1 MIEINVL
8 SWYTEVI
15 STEKT
20 GNRHVSRRKVVQM
33 TEHNATSLS
42 ASLVNRKVY
51 TVCYTGLDTLS
62 SFHDALYE
70 ARRSYFGSGK
80 TVHIRARGIFDGLS
94 GEVHGKLSRRTIKWK
109 KRAGKNTLEAAF
121 TNGGQRG
128 IAFYNAYG
136 ALRARVYYDGEM
148 QWMRTEY
155 FSPDDDRRARITF
168 KPDDHRDAVI
178 RFDYND
184 STGKTKETVLFPV
197 PYAFQ
202 TAEQS
207 LQNAQF
213 GDRLLL
219 VADERGEYAYC
230 PREEQQHRIKF
241 LKQNKNASVMLSMGW
256 EVKDGDVP
264 ETTEPESELPVFGN
278 LTEPALVDFLSDPAE
293 KAAEPTEENPVLEEA
308 APEEPASEEAAS
320 EAPEAEPQP
329 ETEPEPKEV
338 EESPIED
345 TPAEEPEEVPEEP
358 APVETPKTDSAPDIT
373 PEELRQ
379 ARALLDKLLPA
390 KEAEKEDDPKA
401 GIMLIRGGAPLRYT
415 GDLSEDGKRE
425 GFGRTVNN
433 NGITLY
439 EGEYKNDLREGF
451 GVHHYRSGAVSYI
464 GDFKD
469 DQREGFGVSF
479 RESDHALH
487 ISHWQN
493 GKPQGMATIFNKNG
507 DLIYNGQ
514 IIDGQKQG
522 AGVSVDPETHCVFVE
537 KYENNEKAGQA
548 TLFDAD
554 GNLIYSGGWQNGKR
568 QGHGTAFDKNGNVVY
583 TGEWKDDR
591 YENGILYR
599 HVQNEDKA

>member
-1 MIEINVL
+1 MIEINVF
-8 SWYTEVI
+8 SWYTETI

-197 PYAFQ
+197 PYSFQ

-230 PREEQQHRIKF
+230 PREEQQRRIKF

-293 KAAEPTEENPVLEEA
+293 KAAESTEENPVLEEA

-338 EESPIED
+338 EEALIED

-358 APVETPKTDSAPDIT
+358 APIETPKTDSAPDIT

-401 GIMLIRGGAPLRYT
+401 GITLIRGGAPLRYT

-464 GDFKD
+464 GNFKD

>member
-1 MIEINVL
+1 MIEINIL
-8 SWYTEVI
+8 SWYTEAI

-230 PREEQQHRIKF
+230 PREEQQRRIKF

-264 ETTEPESELPVFGN
+264 ETTEPEPELPVFGN

-293 KAAEPTEENPVLEEA
+293 KAAEPTEE
-308 APEEPASEEAAS
+308 
-320 EAPEAEPQP
+320 
-329 ETEPEPKEV
+329 
-338 EESPIED
+338 
-345 TPAEEPEEVPEEP
+345 EPEEAPEEP
-358 APVETPKTDSAPDIT
+358 APVETPKTGSAPDIT

-401 GIMLIRGGAPLRYT
+401 GITLIRGGTPLRYT
-415 GDLSEDGKRE
+415 
-425 GFGRTVNN
+425 
-433 NGITLY
+433 
-439 EGEYKNDLREGF
+439 
-451 GVHHYRSGAVSYI
+451 
-464 GDFKD
+464 
-469 DQREGFGVSF
+469 
-479 RESDHALH
+479 
-487 ISHWQN
+487 
-493 GKPQGMATIFNKNG
+493 ATFPK
-507 DLIYNGQ
+507 
-514 IIDGQKQG
+514 
-522 AGVSVDPETHCVFVE
+522 
-537 KYENNEKAGQA
+537 
-548 TLFDAD
+548 
-554 GNLIYSGGWQNGKR
+554 
-568 QGHGTAFDKNGNVVY
+568 TANA
-583 TGEWKDDR
+583 R
-591 YENGILYR
+591 
-599 HVQNEDKA
+599 ASAAP

>member
-1 MIEINVL
+1 MIEICAL
-8 SWYTEVI
+8 SWYTEAI

-20 GNRHVSRRKVVQM
+20 GNRQVSRRKVVQM

-121 TNGGQRG
+121 ANGGQRG

-168 KPDDHRDAVI
+168 KPDDHRDADI
-178 RFDYND
+178 RFEYND

-230 PREEQQHRIKF
+230 PREEQQRRIKF

-264 ETTEPESELPVFGN
+264 ETTEPESELPVFEN

-308 APEEPASEEAAS
+308 TPEEPAS

-329 ETEPEPKEV
+329 ETEPETKEV
-338 EESPIED
+338 EEAPIEG
-345 TPAEEPEEVPEEP
+345 TPAEEPEEAPEES
-358 APVETPKTDSAPDIT
+358 APVETPKTDPAPGIT

-390 KEAEKEDDPKA
+390 KEAEKEDDPEN
-401 GIMLIRGGAPLRYT
+401 GITLIRGGTPLRYT

-439 EGEYKNDLREGF
+439 EGGYKNDLREGF
-451 GVHHYRSGAVSYI
+451 GVHRYRSGAVSYI

-469 DQREGFGVSF
+469 DKREGFGVSF

-537 KYENNEKAGQA
+537 KYENNEKVGQA

>member
-1 MIEINVL
+1 MIEINVF
-8 SWYTEVI
+8 SWYTETI

-230 PREEQQHRIKF
+230 PREEQQRRIKF

-264 ETTEPESELPVFGN
+264 ETTEPGPELPVFEN

-293 KAAEPTEENPVLEEA
+293 KAAEPTEEEPVL
-308 APEEPASEEAAS
+308 EEAAS

-329 ETEPEPKEV
+329 ETEPETKEV

-345 TPAEEPEEVPEEP
+345 TPAEEPEEAPEEP
-358 APVETPKTDSAPDIT
+358 SPVETPKTDSTPDIT

-390 KEAEKEDDPKA
+390 KEAEKEDDPKV
-401 GIMLIRGGAPLRYT
+401 GITLIRGGTPLRYT

-439 EGEYKNDLREGF
+439 EGEYKNDL
-451 GVHHYRSGAVSYI
+451 
-464 GDFKD
+464 
-469 DQREGFGVSF
+469 REGFGVSF

-514 IIDGQKQG
+514 IIDGQKHG

>member
-1 MIEINVL
+1 
-8 SWYTEVI
+8 
-15 STEKT
+15 
-20 GNRHVSRRKVVQM
+20 M

-230 PREEQQHRIKF
+230 PREEQQRRIKF

-256 EVKDGDVP
+256 EIKDGDV
-264 ETTEPESELPVFGN
+264 E
-278 LTEPALVDFLSDPAE
+278 
-293 KAAEPTEENPVLEEA
+293 
-308 APEEPASEEAAS
+308 
-320 EAPEAEPQP
+320 
-329 ETEPEPKEV
+329 
-338 EESPIED
+338 I
-345 TPAEEPEEVPEEP
+345 
-358 APVETPKTDSAPDIT
+358 
-373 PEELRQ
+373 
-379 ARALLDKLLPA
+379 
-390 KEAEKEDDPKA
+390 
-401 GIMLIRGGAPLRYT
+401 
-415 GDLSEDGKRE
+415 
-425 GFGRTVNN
+425 
-433 NGITLY
+433 
-439 EGEYKNDLREGF
+439 
-451 GVHHYRSGAVSYI
+451 
-464 GDFKD
+464 
-469 DQREGFGVSF
+469 
-479 RESDHALH
+479 
-487 ISHWQN
+487 
-493 GKPQGMATIFNKNG
+493 QGYGTATIAGKQVFMG
-507 DLIYNGQ
+507 DPLIFTAETVDNYN
-514 IIDGQKQG
+514 
-522 AGVSVDPETHCVFVE
+522 F
-537 KYENNEKAGQA
+537 
-548 TLFDAD
+548 
-554 GNLIYSGGWQNGKR
+554 
-568 QGHGTAFDKNGNVVY
+568 
-583 TGEWKDDR
+583 
-591 YENGILYR
+591 
-599 HVQNEDKA
+599 

>member
-8 SWYTEVI
+8 SWYTETI

-230 PREEQQHRIKF
+230 PREEQQRRIKF

-264 ETTEPESELPVFGN
+264 ETTEPESELPVFEN

-308 APEEPASEEAAS
+308 AS

-329 ETEPEPKEV
+329 ETEPKTKEV
-338 EESPIED
+338 EESLIED
-345 TPAEEPEEVPEEP
+345 TPAE
-358 APVETPKTDSAPDIT
+358 TPKADSAPDIT

-390 KEAEKEDDPKA
+390 KEAEKKDDPEN
-401 GIMLIRGGAPLRYT
+401 GITLIRGGAPLRYT

>member
-8 SWYTEVI
+8 SWYTETI

-136 ALRARVYYDGEM
+136 ALHARVYYDGEM

-230 PREEQQHRIKF
+230 PREEQQRRIKF

-264 ETTEPESELPVFGN
+264 ETTEPEPELPVFGN

-293 KAAEPTEENPVLEEA
+293 KAAEPTEEEPVLEEA
-308 APEEPASEEAAS
+308 TTEEPAS

-329 ETEPEPKEV
+329 ETEPETKEV
-338 EESPIED
+338 EESLMED

-358 APVETPKTDSAPDIT
+358 APVEMPKTDSAPDIT

-401 GIMLIRGGAPLRYT
+401 GITLIRGGTPLRYT

>member
-8 SWYTEVI
+8 SWYTEAI

-80 TVHIRARGIFDGLS
+80 AVHICARGIFDGLS

-109 KRAGKNTLEAAF
+109 KRAGKTTLEAAF

-230 PREEQQHRIKF
+230 PREEQQRRIKF

-293 KAAEPTEENPVLEEA
+293 KAAEPAEENPVLEEA
-308 APEEPASEEAAS
+308 TPEEPAS

-329 ETEPEPKEV
+329 ETEPESKEV
-338 EESPIED
+338 EE
-345 TPAEEPEEVPEEP
+345 APEEP

-401 GIMLIRGGAPLRYT
+401 GITLIRGGAPLRYT

>member
-1 MIEINVL
+1 
-8 SWYTEVI
+8 
-15 STEKT
+15 
-20 GNRHVSRRKVVQM
+20 M

-109 KRAGKNTLEAAF
+109 KRAGKTTLEAAF
-121 TNGGQRG
+121 ANGGQRG
-128 IAFYNAYG
+128 VAFYNAYG

-148 QWMRTEY
+148 QWIRTEY

-230 PREEQQHRIKF
+230 PREEQQRRIKF

-264 ETTEPESELPVFGN
+264 ETTDPESELPVFGN

-293 KAAEPTEENPVLEEA
+293 KATEPTE
-308 APEEPASEEAAS
+308 EEPASEEAAS

-329 ETEPEPKEV
+329 ETEPEE
-338 EESPIED
+338 
-345 TPAEEPEEVPEEP
+345 APEEP
-358 APVETPKTDSAPDIT
+358 APVETPKTDPAPDIT

-390 KEAEKEDDPKA
+390 KEAEKEDDPEN
-401 GIMLIRGGAPLRYT
+401 GITLIRNGAPLRYT

-439 EGEYKNDLREGF
+439 EGGYKNDLREGF
-451 GVHHYRSGAVSYI
+451 GVHRYRSGAVSYI
-464 GDFKD
+464 GDFKED
-469 DQREGFGVSF
+469 KREGFGVSF

>member
-20 GNRHVSRRKVVQM
+20 GNVPVSRRKVVQM

-230 PREEQQHRIKF
+230 PREEQQRRIKF

-293 KAAEPTEENPVLEEA
+293 KAAESTEEEPVLEEA

-329 ETEPEPKEV
+329 ETEPETKEA
-338 EESPIED
+338 EESLIED

-358 APVETPKTDSAPDIT
+358 APEETPKTDPAPDIT

-401 GIMLIRGGAPLRYT
+401 GITLIRGGAPFRYT
-415 GDLSEDGKRE
+415 GDLSEDGK
-425 GFGRTVNN
+425 
-433 NGITLY
+433 
-439 EGEYKNDLREGF
+439 REGF

-548 TLFDAD
+548 TLFDAN

>member
-8 SWYTEVI
+8 SWYTEAI

-230 PREEQQHRIKF
+230 PREEQQRRIKF

-264 ETTEPESELPVFGN
+264 ETTEPESELPVFEN

-293 KAAEPTEENPVLEEA
+293 KAAESTE
-308 APEEPASEEAAS
+308 
-320 EAPEAEPQP
+320 
-329 ETEPEPKEV
+329 
-338 EESPIED
+338 
-345 TPAEEPEEVPEEP
+345 EEPEEIPEEP
-358 APVETPKTDSAPDIT
+358 APEETPKTDSAPGIT

-390 KEAEKEDDPKA
+390 KEAEKEDDPEN
-401 GIMLIRGGAPLRYT
+401 GITLIRGGASLRYT

-568 QGHGTAFDKNGNVVY
+568 QGHGTAFDKNGNVIY

>member
-8 SWYTEVI
+8 SWYTETI

-121 TNGGQRG
+121 TDGGQRG

-230 PREEQQHRIKF
+230 PREEQQRRIKF

-293 KAAEPTEENPVLEEA
+293 KAAEPTEE
-308 APEEPASEEAAS
+308 EPASEEAAS
-320 EAPEAEPQP
+320 EAPEAKPQP

-338 EESPIED
+338 EESLIED
-345 TPAEEPEEVPEEP
+345 TPAEEPEEAPEEP
-358 APVETPKTDSAPDIT
+358 APVETPKTAPAPDIT

-401 GIMLIRGGAPLRYT
+401 GITLIRGGAPLRYT
-415 GDLSEDGKRE
+415 GDL
-425 GFGRTVNN
+425 
-433 NGITLY
+433 
-439 EGEYKNDLREGF
+439 
-451 GVHHYRSGAVSYI
+451 
-464 GDFKD
+464 
-469 DQREGFGVSF
+469 
-479 RESDHALH
+479 
-487 ISHWQN
+487 
-493 GKPQGMATIFNKNG
+493 
-507 DLIYNGQ
+507 
-514 IIDGQKQG
+514 
-522 AGVSVDPETHCVFVE
+522 
-537 KYENNEKAGQA
+537 
-548 TLFDAD
+548 
-554 GNLIYSGGWQNGKR
+554 
-568 QGHGTAFDKNGNVVY
+568 
-583 TGEWKDDR
+583 
-591 YENGILYR
+591 
-599 HVQNEDKA
+599 

>member
-1 MIEINVL
+1 MKRAAA
-8 SWYTEVI
+8 I
-15 STEKT
+15 S
-20 GNRHVSRRKVVQM
+20 
-33 TEHNATSLS
+33 
-42 ASLVNRKVY
+42 
-51 TVCYTGLDTLS
+51 
-62 SFHDALYE
+62 
-70 ARRSYFGSGK
+70 GSGK
-80 TVHIRARGIFDGLS
+80 AVHIRARGIFDGLS

-230 PREEQQHRIKF
+230 PREEQQRRIKF

-264 ETTEPESELPVFGN
+264 ETTEPESELPVFEN

-293 KAAEPTEENPVLEEA
+293 KAAEPTEE
-308 APEEPASEEAAS
+308 EPASKEAAS
-320 EAPEAEPQP
+320 KHRSRATARNRTRAERSRR
-329 ETEPEPKEV
+329 
-338 EESPIED
+338 SPHGGHSRRR
-345 TPAEEPEEVPEEP
+345 TRRSPGRTCSRRNA
-358 APVETPKTDSAPDIT
+358 KTDSAPDIT

-379 ARALLDKLLPA
+379 ARALLNKLLPA
-390 KEAEKEDDPKA
+390 KEAEKEDDPEN
-401 GIMLIRGGAPLRYT
+401 GITLIRGGAPLRYT

-537 KYENNEKAGQA
+537 NMKTTKKRVKLPCSMQTA
-548 TLFDAD
+548 T
-554 GNLIYSGGWQNGKR
+554 
-568 QGHGTAFDKNGNVVY
+568 
-583 TGEWKDDR
+583 
-591 YENGILYR
+591 
-599 HVQNEDKA
+599 

>member
-8 SWYTEVI
+8 SWYTETI

-230 PREEQQHRIKF
+230 PREEQQRRIKF

-256 EVKDGDVP
+256 EIKDGDVP
-264 ETTEPESELPVFGN
+264 ETTEPEPELPVFEN

-293 KAAEPTEENPVLEEA
+293 KPQNLPKRNPF
-308 APEEPASEEAAS
+308 S
-320 EAPEAEPQP
+320 
-329 ETEPEPKEV
+329 K
-338 EESPIED
+338 
-345 TPAEEPEEVPEEP
+345 
-358 APVETPKTDSAPDIT
+358 
-373 PEELRQ
+373 
-379 ARALLDKLLPA
+379 KLLPKHPKPSRSPKQNPRRKKSKNPSLRTLPQKNPKKPRKNLLPKKRQIQTA
-390 KEAEKEDDPKA
+390 PPTSRRKSSGRHVLCLISSCLQRKLKKRTTPKPASRSSEAA
-401 GIMLIRGGAPLRYT
+401 R
-415 GDLSEDGKRE
+415 
-425 GFGRTVNN
+425 
-433 NGITLY
+433 
-439 EGEYKNDLREGF
+439 
-451 GVHHYRSGAVSYI
+451 RSV
-464 GDFKD
+464 
-469 DQREGFGVSF
+469 
-479 RESDHALH
+479 
-487 ISHWQN
+487 
-493 GKPQGMATIFNKNG
+493 T
-507 DLIYNGQ
+507 
-514 IIDGQKQG
+514 
-522 AGVSVDPETHCVFVE
+522 
-537 KYENNEKAGQA
+537 QA
-548 TLFDAD
+548 TFP
-554 GNLIYSGGWQNGKR
+554 K
-568 QGHGTAFDKNGNVVY
+568 TANA
-583 TGEWKDDR
+583 R
-591 YENGILYR
+591 
-599 HVQNEDKA
+599 ASAAP

>member
-8 SWYTEVI
+8 SWYTETI

-230 PREEQQHRIKF
+230 PREEQQRRIKF

-264 ETTEPESELPVFGN
+264 ETTEPESELPVFEN

-308 APEEPASEEAAS
+308 AS

-329 ETEPEPKEV
+329 ETEPKTKEV
-338 EESPIED
+338 EESLIED
-345 TPAEEPEEVPEEP
+345 TPA
-358 APVETPKTDSAPDIT
+358 ETPKTDSAPDIT

-390 KEAEKEDDPKA
+390 KEAEKKDDPEN
-401 GIMLIRGGAPLRYT
+401 GITLIRGGAPLRYT

-464 GDFKD
+464 GNFKD

>member
-1 MIEINVL
+1 
-8 SWYTEVI
+8 
-15 STEKT
+15 
-20 GNRHVSRRKVVQM
+20 M

-109 KRAGKNTLEAAF
+109 KRAGKTTLEAAF
-121 TNGGQRG
+121 ANGGQRG

-136 ALRARVYYDGEM
+136 ALRARVYYDAEM
-148 QWMRTEY
+148 QWIRTEY

-230 PREEQQHRIKF
+230 PREEQQRRIKF

-264 ETTEPESELPVFGN
+264 ETTDPEPELPVFGN

-293 KAAEPTEENPVLEEA
+293 KAAEPTKEEPVPEEST
-308 APEEPASEEAAS
+308 PEEP
-320 EAPEAEPQP
+320 EAESQP

-338 EESPIED
+338 
-345 TPAEEPEEVPEEP
+345 EEVPEEP
-358 APVETPKTDSAPDIT
+358 APVETPKTDPAPDIT

-390 KEAEKEDDPKA
+390 KEAEKEDDPEN
-401 GIMLIRGGAPLRYT
+401 GVTLIRNGAPLRYT

-439 EGEYKNDLREGF
+439 EGGYKNDLREGF
-451 GVHHYRSGAVSYI
+451 GVHRYRSGAVSYI

-469 DQREGFGVSF
+469 DKREGFGVSF

>member
-8 SWYTEVI
+8 SWYTETI

-213 GDRLLL
+213 GARLLL

-230 PREEQQHRIKF
+230 PREEQQRRIKF

-264 ETTEPESELPVFGN
+264 ETTEPESELPVFEN

-293 KAAEPTEENPVLEEA
+293 KAAESTEENPVLEEA
-308 APEEPASEEAAS
+308 TS

-329 ETEPEPKEV
+329 ETEPETKEV
-338 EESPIED
+338 EESLIED
-345 TPAEEPEEVPEEP
+345 TPE
-358 APVETPKTDSAPDIT
+358 ETPKTDSAPDIT

-390 KEAEKEDDPKA
+390 KEAEKEDDPEN
-401 GIMLIRGGAPLRYT
+401 GITLIRGGTPLRYT

-464 GDFKD
+464 GDFKG

-548 TLFDAD
+548 TLFDAN

>member
-1 MIEINVL
+1 MIEISAL
-8 SWYTEVI
+8 SWYTEAI

-121 TNGGQRG
+121 ANGGQRG

-230 PREEQQHRIKF
+230 PREEQQRRIKF

-293 KAAEPTEENPVLEEA
+293 KAAEPTEEEPVLEEA
-308 APEEPASEEAAS
+308 TPEEPASEEAAS

-329 ETEPEPKEV
+329 ETEPEE
-338 EESPIED
+338 
-345 TPAEEPEEVPEEP
+345 APEEP
-358 APVETPKTDSAPDIT
+358 APEETPKTDPAPGIT

-390 KEAEKEDDPKA
+390 KEAEKEDDPEN
-401 GIMLIRGGAPLRYT
+401 GITLIRGGTPLRYT
-415 GDLSEDGKRE
+415 GDISEDGKRD

-451 GVHHYRSGAVSYI
+451 GVHRYRSGAVSYI
-464 GDFKD
+464 GDFKED
-469 DQREGFGVSF
+469 KREGFGVSF

-514 IIDGQKQG
+514 ILDGQKQG

>member
-1 MIEINVL
+1 
-8 SWYTEVI
+8 
-15 STEKT
+15 
-20 GNRHVSRRKVVQM
+20 M

-109 KRAGKNTLEAAF
+109 KRAGKTTLEAAF
-121 TNGGQRG
+121 ANGGQRG

-230 PREEQQHRIKF
+230 PREEHQRRIKF

-264 ETTEPESELPVFGN
+264 ETTDPEPELPVFGN

-293 KAAEPTEENPVLEEA
+293 KATEPTEEEPVLEEA
-308 APEEPASEEAAS
+308 TPEEPASEEAAS

-329 ETEPEPKEV
+329 ETEPEE
-338 EESPIED
+338 
-345 TPAEEPEEVPEEP
+345 APEEP
-358 APVETPKTDSAPDIT
+358 APVETPKTDPAPGIT

-390 KEAEKEDDPKA
+390 KEAEKEDNPKT
-401 GIMLIRGGAPLRYT
+401 GITLIRGGAPLRYT

>member
-1 MIEINVL
+1 MIEISAL
-8 SWYTEVI
+8 SWYTEAI

-109 KRAGKNTLEAAF
+109 KRAGKTTLEAAF
-121 TNGGQRG
+121 ANGGQRG

-230 PREEQQHRIKF
+230 PREEQQRRIKF

-264 ETTEPESELPVFGN
+264 ETTEPESELPVFEN

-293 KAAEPTEENPVLEEA
+293 KVAEPTEEEPVLEEA
-308 APEEPASEEAAS
+308 TPEGLASEEAAS

-329 ETEPEPKEV
+329 EKEV
-338 EESPIED
+338 ETSPIED
-345 TPAEEPEEVPEEP
+345 TSAEEPEETPNTNP
-358 APVETPKTDSAPDIT
+358 APGIT

-390 KEAEKEDDPKA
+390 KEAENEDDPET
-401 GIMLIRGGAPLRYT
+401 GITLIRGGAPLRYT

-464 GDFKD
+464 GDFKED
-469 DQREGFGVSF
+469 KREGFGVSF

-568 QGHGTAFDKNGNVVY
+568 QGHGTAFDKNGNIVY

>member
-8 SWYTEVI
+8 SWYTETI

-109 KRAGKNTLEAAF
+109 KRAGKTTLEAAF

-230 PREEQQHRIKF
+230 PREEQQRRIKF

-293 KAAEPTEENPVLEEA
+293 KAAEPTEEESRFSKKLPPKHPKPSRSPKQNPRRKKSKNPPLRTLPQKNPKKPRKNLLPKKRQKQTPPPTSRRKSSGRHVLCLISSCLQRKLKKRTTQKTASRSSEA
-308 APEEPASEEAAS
+308 ARRSVTQA
-320 EAPEAEPQP
+320 
-329 ETEPEPKEV
+329 TF
-338 EESPIED
+338 
-345 TPAEEPEEVPEEP
+345 
-358 APVETPKTDSAPDIT
+358 PKTAN
-373 PEELRQ
+373 
-379 ARALLDKLLPA
+379 ARASA
-390 KEAEKEDDPKA
+390 
-401 GIMLIRGGAPLRYT
+401 AP
-415 GDLSEDGKRE
+415 
-425 GFGRTVNN
+425 
-433 NGITLY
+433 
-439 EGEYKNDLREGF
+439 
-451 GVHHYRSGAVSYI
+451 
-464 GDFKD
+464 
-469 DQREGFGVSF
+469 
-479 RESDHALH
+479 
-487 ISHWQN
+487 
-493 GKPQGMATIFNKNG
+493 
-507 DLIYNGQ
+507 
-514 IIDGQKQG
+514 
-522 AGVSVDPETHCVFVE
+522 
-537 KYENNEKAGQA
+537 
-548 TLFDAD
+548 
-554 GNLIYSGGWQNGKR
+554 
-568 QGHGTAFDKNGNVVY
+568 
-583 TGEWKDDR
+583 
-591 YENGILYR
+591 
-599 HVQNEDKA
+599 

>member
-8 SWYTEVI
+8 SWYTETI

-197 PYAFQ
+197 TYAFQ

-230 PREEQQHRIKF
+230 PREEQQRRIKF

-264 ETTEPESELPVFGN
+264 ETTEPESELPVFEN

-308 APEEPASEEAAS
+308 AS

-329 ETEPEPKEV
+329 ETEPKTKEV
-338 EESPIED
+338 EESLIED
-345 TPAEEPEEVPEEP
+345 TPA
-358 APVETPKTDSAPDIT
+358 ETPKTDSAPDIT

-390 KEAEKEDDPKA
+390 KEAEKKDDPEN
-401 GIMLIRGGAPLRYT
+401 GITLIRGGAPLRYT

>member
-1 MIEINVL
+1 MR
-8 SWYTEVI
+8 S
-15 STEKT
+15 KPP
-20 GNRHVSRRKVVQM
+20 SR
-33 TEHNATSLS
+33 
-42 ASLVNRKVY
+42 
-51 TVCYTGLDTLS
+51 VC
-62 SFHDALYE
+62 
-70 ARRSYFGSGK
+70 K
-80 TVHIRARGIFDGLS
+80 
-94 GEVHGKLSRRTIKWK
+94 
-109 KRAGKNTLEAAF
+109 
-121 TNGGQRG
+121 
-128 IAFYNAYG
+128 
-136 ALRARVYYDGEM
+136 
-148 QWMRTEY
+148 
-155 FSPDDDRRARITF
+155 
-168 KPDDHRDAVI
+168 
-178 RFDYND
+178 
-184 STGKTKETVLFPV
+184 
-197 PYAFQ
+197 
-202 TAEQS
+202 
-207 LQNAQF
+207 NAQF

-230 PREEQQHRIKF
+230 PREEQQRRIKF

-264 ETTEPESELPVFGN
+264 ETTEPESELPVFGKPHRAC
-278 LTEPALVDFLSDPAE
+278 TCRF
-293 KAAEPTEENPVLEEA
+293 
-308 APEEPASEEAAS
+308 PERPRRKSRRIYRRESRSRRSCS

-329 ETEPEPKEV
+329 ETEPETKEV
-338 EESPIED
+338 EESLIED

-390 KEAEKEDDPKA
+390 KEAEKEDDSKA
-401 GIMLIRGGAPLRYT
+401 GITLIRGGAPLRYT

-522 AGVSVDPETHCVFVE
+522 AQVSPSTPKRTACSSKNMKTTKSGSSYPVRCRRQLD
-537 KYENNEKAGQA
+537 
-548 TLFDAD
+548 LFRWLAE
-554 GNLIYSGGWQNGKR
+554 R
-568 QGHGTAFDKNGNVVY
+568 
-583 TGEWKDDR
+583 
-591 YENGILYR
+591 
-599 HVQNEDKA
+599 

>member
-8 SWYTEVI
+8 SWYTETI

-20 GNRHVSRRKVVQM
+20 GNRHVFRRKVVQM

-230 PREEQQHRIKF
+230 PREEQQRRIKF

-264 ETTEPESELPVFGN
+264 ETTEPESELPVFEN

-308 APEEPASEEAAS
+308 AS

-329 ETEPEPKEV
+329 ETEPKTKEV
-338 EESPIED
+338 EESLIED
-345 TPAEEPEEVPEEP
+345 TPA
-358 APVETPKTDSAPDIT
+358 ETPKTDSAPDIT

-390 KEAEKEDDPKA
+390 KEAEKKDDPEN
-401 GIMLIRGGAPLRYT
+401 GITLIRGGAPLRYT

-548 TLFDAD
+548 TLFDAN

-599 HVQNEDKA
+599 HVQNEDKV

>member
-1 MIEINVL
+1 
-8 SWYTEVI
+8 
-15 STEKT
+15 
-20 GNRHVSRRKVVQM
+20 M

-51 TVCYTGLDTLS
+51 IVCYTGLDTLS

-109 KRAGKNTLEAAF
+109 KRAGKTTLEAAF
-121 TNGGQRG
+121 ANGGQRG

-230 PREEQQHRIKF
+230 PREEQQRRIKF

-293 KAAEPTEENPVLEEA
+293 KAAEPTEEEPVLEEST
-308 APEEPASEEAAS
+308 PEEPASEEAAS

-338 EESPIED
+338 EE
-345 TPAEEPEEVPEEP
+345 APEEP
-358 APVETPKTDSAPDIT
+358 APVETPKTDPAPGIT

-390 KEAEKEDDPKA
+390 KEAEKANEPDNET
-401 GIMLIRGGAPLRYT
+401 GITLIRNGAPLHYT

-425 GFGRTVNN
+425 GFGRTVND

-469 DQREGFGVSF
+469 DKREGFGVSF

-493 GKPQGMATIFNKNG
+493 GKPQGMATIFDKNG

>member
-1 MIEINVL
+1 MDHLTEVWTKTRENIRPQMTGLSFHAWIDVIEPLVIKNGIFVLEIPSRDILKTLSDFYFDYLVDSARKADPGVENVL
-8 SWYTEVI
+8 LVLPEDRDKYISPEDSEPIDVYALNPKYTFD
-15 STEKT
+15 SF
-20 GNRHVSRRKVVQM
+20 VVGSSNHFPHAAAQAVAQNPG
-33 TEHNATSLS
+33 TAYNPLFIYGG
-42 ASLVNRKVY
+42 V
-51 TVCYTGLDTLS
+51 GL
-62 SFHDALYE
+62 
-70 ARRSYFGSGK
+70 GK
-80 TVHIRARGIFDGLS
+80 THLMHAI
-94 GEVHGKLSRRTIKWK
+94 
-109 KRAGKNTLEAAF
+109 
-121 TNGGQRG
+121 
-128 IAFYNAYG
+128 
-136 ALRARVYYDGEM
+136 
-148 QWMRTEY
+148 
-155 FSPDDDRRARITF
+155 
-168 KPDDHRDAVI
+168 DHYV
-178 RFDYND
+178 
-184 STGKTKETVLFPV
+184 KE
-197 PYAFQ
+197 
-202 TAEQS
+202 
-207 LQNAQF
+207 N
-213 GDRLLL
+213 
-219 VADERGEYAYC
+219 
-230 PREEQQHRIKF
+230 
-241 LKQNKNASVMLSMGW
+241 NKNASVMLSMGW

-264 ETTEPESELPVFGN
+264 ETTEPEPELPVFGN

-293 KAAEPTEENPVLEEA
+293 KAAEPTEEEPVLEEA
-308 APEEPASEEAAS
+308 TTEEPAS

-329 ETEPEPKEV
+329 ETEPETKEV
-338 EESPIED
+338 EESLMED

-401 GIMLIRGGAPLRYT
+401 GITLIRGGTPLRYT

-591 YENGILYR
+591 YENCILYR

>member
-1 MIEINVL
+1 
-8 SWYTEVI
+8 
-15 STEKT
+15 
-20 GNRHVSRRKVVQM
+20 M

-230 PREEQQHRIKF
+230 PREEQQRRIKF

-293 KAAEPTEENPVLEEA
+293 KAAESTEEEPVL
-308 APEEPASEEAAS
+308 EEAAS

-329 ETEPEPKEV
+329 ETEPETKEV
-338 EESPIED
+338 EESPTED
-345 TPAEEPEEVPEEP
+345 TPAPEIFPEPEIKPEEVIPEEP
-358 APVETPKTDSAPDIT
+358 ASKTEPEAPKDEPAPGIT
-373 PEELRQ
+373 PEELQQ

-390 KEAEKEDDPKA
+390 KEAEKANEPDPET
-401 GIMLIRGGAPLRYT
+401 GITLIRNGTPLHYT

-425 GFGRTVNN
+425 GFGRTVND

-464 GDFKD
+464 GDFKGD
-469 DQREGFGVSF
+469 KREGFGVSF

-493 GKPQGMATIFNKNG
+493 GKPQGMATIFDKNG

>member
-8 SWYTEVI
+8 SWYTETI

-109 KRAGKNTLEAAF
+109 KRAGKTTLEAAF
-121 TNGGQRG
+121 TDGGQRG

-136 ALRARVYYDGEM
+136 ALRARVYYDAEM
-148 QWMRTEY
+148 LWMRTEY

-230 PREEQQHRIKF
+230 PREEQQRRIKF

-264 ETTEPESELPVFGN
+264 ETTEPESELPAFGN

-293 KAAEPTEENPVLEEA
+293 KAAEPTE
-308 APEEPASEEAAS
+308 EEPASEEAAS

-338 EESPIED
+338 EE
-345 TPAEEPEEVPEEP
+345 APEEP
-358 APVETPKTDSAPDIT
+358 APEETPKTDSAPDIT

-401 GIMLIRGGAPLRYT
+401 GITLIRGGTPLRYT

-464 GDFKD
+464 GDFKN
-469 DQREGFGVSF
+469 DQRDGFGVSF

>member
-1 MIEINVL
+1 MIEINIL
-8 SWYTEVI
+8 SWYTETI

-51 TVCYTGLDTLS
+51 TVCYTGLDALS

-109 KRAGKNTLEAAF
+109 KRAGKTTLEAAF

-219 VADERGEYAYC
+219 VVDERGEYAYC
-230 PREEQQHRIKF
+230 PREEQQRRIKF

-293 KAAEPTEENPVLEEA
+293 KAAESTEEEPVL
-308 APEEPASEEAAS
+308 EEAAS

-338 EESPIED
+338 EESLIED

-390 KEAEKEDDPKA
+390 KEAEKEDDPEN
-401 GIMLIRGGAPLRYT
+401 GITLIRGGAPLRYT

-514 IIDGQKQG
+514 IIDGQ
-522 AGVSVDPETHCVFVE
+522 
-537 KYENNEKAGQA
+537 
-548 TLFDAD
+548 
-554 GNLIYSGGWQNGKR
+554 
-568 QGHGTAFDKNGNVVY
+568 
-583 TGEWKDDR
+583 
-591 YENGILYR
+591 
-599 HVQNEDKA
+599 

>member
-1 MIEINVL
+1 
-8 SWYTEVI
+8 
-15 STEKT
+15 
-20 GNRHVSRRKVVQM
+20 M

-109 KRAGKNTLEAAF
+109 KRAGKSTLEAAF

-230 PREEQQHRIKF
+230 PREEQQRRIKF

-293 KAAEPTEENPVLEEA
+293 KAAEPTEEEPVLEEA
-308 APEEPASEEAAS
+308 TPEEAAS

-329 ETEPEPKEV
+329 EK
-338 EESPIED
+338 
-345 TPAEEPEEVPEEP
+345 EPEEAPEEP
-358 APVETPKTDSAPDIT
+358 APEETPKTDPTPGIT

-390 KEAEKEDDPKA
+390 KEAEKEDDPEN
-401 GIMLIRGGAPLRYT
+401 GITLIRGGAPLRYT

-464 GDFKD
+464 GDFKED
-469 DQREGFGVSF
+469 KREGFGVSF

>member
-8 SWYTEVI
+8 SWYTEAI

-109 KRAGKNTLEAAF
+109 KRAGKTTLEAAF

-230 PREEQQHRIKF
+230 PREEQQRRIKF

-264 ETTEPESELPVFGN
+264 ETTEPESELPVFEN

-293 KAAEPTEENPVLEEA
+293 KAAEPTEEEPVLEEA
-308 APEEPASEEAAS
+308 TPEEPASEEAAS

-329 ETEPEPKEV
+329 EKEV
-338 EESPIED
+338 E
-345 TPAEEPEEVPEEP
+345 
-358 APVETPKTDSAPDIT
+358 ETPKTDPTPGIT

-390 KEAEKEDDPKA
+390 KEAEKEDDPET
-401 GIMLIRGGAPLRYT
+401 GITLIRGGAPLRYT

-464 GDFKD
+464 GNFKED
-469 DQREGFGVSF
+469 KRKGFGVSF

>member
-1 MIEINVL
+1 M
-8 SWYTEVI
+8 
-15 STEKT
+15 
-20 GNRHVSRRKVVQM
+20 
-33 TEHNATSLS
+33 
-42 ASLVNRKVY
+42 
-51 TVCYTGLDTLS
+51 
-62 SFHDALYE
+62 
-70 ARRSYFGSGK
+70 
-80 TVHIRARGIFDGLS
+80 
-94 GEVHGKLSRRTIKWK
+94 HGKLSRRTIKWK

-230 PREEQQHRIKF
+230 PREEQQRRIKF

-264 ETTEPESELPVFGN
+264 ETTEPEPELPVFGN

-293 KAAEPTEENPVLEEA
+293 KAAEPTEE
-308 APEEPASEEAAS
+308 
-320 EAPEAEPQP
+320 
-329 ETEPEPKEV
+329 
-338 EESPIED
+338 
-345 TPAEEPEEVPEEP
+345 EPEEAPEEP
-358 APVETPKTDSAPDIT
+358 APVETPKTGSAPDIT

-401 GIMLIRGGAPLRYT
+401 GITLIRGGTPLRYT

>member
-1 MIEINVL
+1 MIEINVF
-8 SWYTEVI
+8 SWYTETI

-80 TVHIRARGIFDGLS
+80 AVHIRARGIFDGLS

-230 PREEQQHRIKF
+230 PREEQQRRIKF

-293 KAAEPTEENPVLEEA
+293 KAAEPTEEEPVLEEA

-320 EAPEAEPQP
+320 GAPEAELQP
-329 ETEPEPKEV
+329 ETEPETKEV
-338 EESPIED
+338 EEAPIED

-390 KEAEKEDDPKA
+390 KETEREDDPKA
-401 GIMLIRGGAPLRYT
+401 GITLIRGGTPLRYT

-537 KYENNEKAGQA
+537 KYENNKKAGQA

>member
-1 MIEINVL
+1 
-8 SWYTEVI
+8 
-15 STEKT
+15 
-20 GNRHVSRRKVVQM
+20 M

-109 KRAGKNTLEAAF
+109 KRAGKTTLEAAF

-128 IAFYNAYG
+128 VAFYNAYG
-136 ALRARVYYDGEM
+136 ALRARVYYDAEM
-148 QWMRTEY
+148 QWIRTEY

-230 PREEQQHRIKF
+230 PREEQQRRIKF

-264 ETTEPESELPVFGN
+264 ETTEPESELPVFEN

-308 APEEPASEEAAS
+308 TPEEPASEEAAS

-329 ETEPEPKEV
+329 ETEPEE
-338 EESPIED
+338 
-345 TPAEEPEEVPEEP
+345 APEEP
-358 APVETPKTDSAPDIT
+358 APVETPKTDPAPDIT

-390 KEAEKEDDPKA
+390 KEAEKEDDPEN
-401 GIMLIRGGAPLRYT
+401 GITLIRGGAPLRYT

-464 GDFKD
+464 GDFKN
-469 DQREGFGVSF
+469 DQRDGFGVSF

-548 TLFDAD
+548 TRFVAD

>member
-8 SWYTEVI
+8 SWYTEAI

-109 KRAGKNTLEAAF
+109 KRAGKTTLEAAF

-230 PREEQQHRIKF
+230 PREEQQRRIKF

-264 ETTEPESELPVFGN
+264 ETTEPESELPVFEN

-293 KAAEPTEENPVLEEA
+293 KVAEPTEEEPVLEEA
-308 APEEPASEEAAS
+308 TPEGLASEEAAS

-329 ETEPEPKEV
+329 EKEV
-338 EESPIED
+338 ETSPIED
-345 TPAEEPEEVPEEP
+345 TSAEEPEETPNTNP
-358 APVETPKTDSAPDIT
+358 APGIT

-390 KEAEKEDDPKA
+390 KEAENEDDPET
-401 GIMLIRGGAPLRYT
+401 GITLIRGGVPLRYT

-451 GVHHYRSGAVSYI
+451 GVHRYRSGAVSYI
-464 GDFKD
+464 GDFKED
-469 DQREGFGVSF
+469 KREGFGVSF

-568 QGHGTAFDKNGNVVY
+568 QGHGTEFDKNGNVVY